1 MKTVKSII
9 ELLRYI
15 KKVIIETNIVAN
27 SSLFDYQWYIN
38 NHHKVGYFKKI
49 YLKYRLALHYYRKGV
64 SEGINPSKI
73 FYTKEY
79 LLLNP
84 DVAESDVHPLIH
96 YERYGKY
103 EGRAVSLSD
112 IYDYCE
118 NDEVVS
124 IEKSISKRKSYDKKI
139 VTVLA
144 MFSSSAKI
152 EDYQLYLLKGLQEIS
167 DYIVI
172 VSDNPVYKQEL
183 IKLNG
188 LCNAYKFIRHGEY
201 DFGSYK
207 CGYNYLIENNILK
220 ENDNLLLINDS
231 NYGPVHPFTN
241 VIDDF
246 KSKQCD
252 FYGLSVGRNEH
263 HISIQSFFYIFKSK
277 VYNSMLFQEFILSV
291 KKELTPA
298 AVVCNYEF
306 RLTKLL
312 EDNGLPNGMTIEEFF
327 YGYYLTEEKY

>member
-64 SEGINPSKI
+64 SEGTNPSKI

-84 DVAESDVHPLIH
+84 DVAESGVHPLIH

-152 EDYQLYLLKGLQEIS
+152 EEYQLYLLKGLQEIS

-172 VSDNPVYKQEL
+172 VSDNPVYETEL

-207 CGYNYLIENNILK
+207 YGYNYLTANNIL
-220 ENDNLLLINDS
+220 EEDDNLLFINDS
-231 NYGPVHPFTN
+231 NYGPVHPFKKILN
-241 VIDDF
+241 LNSVISTDY
-246 KSKQCD
+246 QW
-252 FYGLSVGRNEH
+252 EET
-263 HISIQSFFYIFKSK
+263 SIIHQSK
-277 VYNSMLFQEFILSV
+277 VFFIYLLM
-291 KKELTPA
+291 EYILHR
-298 AVVCNYEF
+298 YF
-306 RLTKLL
+306 RNL
-312 EDNGLPNGMTIEEFF
+312 
-327 YGYYLTEEKY
+327 YQV